1 MSTSLA
7 KTLPLKD
14 GIKVTRLEDWTD
26 FSDFITERLDY
37 RGYIWRGQQ
46 DITWLLESSFERAIS
61 SKDSEQIAAIRRSH
75 LKRFKY
81 ASRGRRG
88 SNPFPPQSENEWWA
102 LGQHHGLRT
111 PLLDW
116 TRSPYVAAYFAFYK
130 ESNTDI
136 AERAIYGLAQ
146 QSVYNCSRRI
156 VKAAKNSPVS
166 QHIEFIDPLL
176 DDNPR
181 LVSQGGLFTRSP
193 DGVDVE
199 TWVKRNF
206 EGHKRV
212 ILHKI
217 AIPDSERTTSLRALN
232 RMNINHLTLF
242 PDLYGAS
249 SYTNLDLD
257 IEKY

>member
-1 MSTSLA
+1 MNTSVT
-7 KTLPLKD
+7 KTLPLKN

-46 DITWLLESSFERAIS
+46 DITWPLESSFERAIS
-61 SKDSEQIAAIRRSH
+61 STDSEQIAATRRAH
-75 LKRFKY
+75 LKRFQY

-88 SNPFPPQSENEWWA
+88 SNPFPPQNENEWWA

-130 ESNTDI
+130 ESKPNV
-136 AERAIYGLAQ
+136 AERAIFGLAQ
-146 QSVYNCSRRI
+146 QSVHIRSRRI
-156 VKAAKNSPVS
+156 VKAAKDSLLS
-166 QHIEFIDPLL
+166 QQIEFVDPLL

-193 DGVDVE
+193 DGVDIE
-199 TWVKRNF
+199 TWVKVNF
-206 EGHKRV
+206 EDHKRV

-217 AIPDSERTTSLRALN
+217 AIPDTERMTSLRALN

-257 IEKY
+257 IENY